1 MLGWGGRRARGCRAK
16 PGSLGQAISGAK
28 VWSGAELRR
37 AGTQRALRGHV
48 CPHSQEQPWGGTHGA
63 EHGRLS
69 HGMAR
74 ERSNMGEQRQKPA
87 EGHHQP
93 RD

>member
-1 MLGWGGRRARGCRAK
+1 MQGWGGRRARGCRAK
-16 PGSLGQAISGAK
+16 PGSLGQAVSGAK

-37 AGTQRALRGHV
+37 AGTQRALRGQRL
-48 CPHSQEQPWGGTHGA
+48 PTQPGAALGGTHGA

-74 ERSNMGEQRQKPA
+74 ERSGMGEQRQKPA